1 MNEDFYRRMTDSINA
16 RRYGPGMV
24 NFMDKTLTMLVFIA
38 YPALLIYVYMFFEK
52 KLLLYILWPFFGFL
66 AMSIIRRKIN
76 AKRPYEIFDFKPV
89 IKKDT
94 IGNSFPS
101 RHIFSAFLI
110 GMAFFSLNKRAGAEI
125 FILASIL
132 SFIRVVGGVHFIKDV
147 LVGAATGLVL
157 GFIGF
162 YLI

>member
-52 KLLLYILWPFFGFL
+52 KLLLYILWPFFCFL

>member
-1 MNEDFYRRMTDSINA
+1 MSEDFYRRMTDSIRA
-16 RRYGPGMV
+16 KKYGPGLV
-24 NFMDKTLTMLVFIA
+24 NLLDKALTMLVFFS
-38 YPALLIYVYMFFEK
+38 YPALLIYLYIFFEK
-52 KLLLYILWPFFGFL
+52 KILLYIIWPFFCFL
-66 AMSIIRRKIN
+66 AVSIVRKRIN
-76 AKRPYEIFDFKPV
+76 AKRPYEVYDFQPI
-89 IKKDT
+89 IKKET

-101 RHIFSAFLI
+101 RHVFSAFLI

-125 FILASIL
+125 FVLASLL

-147 LVGAATGLVL
+147 LAGAGAGLIL